1 MTKKFI
7 FLIIFICYSNILFAE
22 NSRYFSFDK
31 GIVPLIYHRFNESKY
46 PSTNIEMDIFKKQI
60 EVINENNYIYF
71 NPKDIDN
78 FFEKPDAKKK
88 Y

>member
-1 MTKKFI
+1 
-7 FLIIFICYSNILFAE
+7 
-22 NSRYFSFDK
+22 
-31 GIVPLIYHRFNESKY
+31 
-46 PSTNIEMDIFKKQI
+46 MDIFRKQI

>member
-1 MTKKFI
+1 
-7 FLIIFICYSNILFAE
+7 
-22 NSRYFSFDK
+22 
-31 GIVPLIYHRFNESKY
+31 
-46 PSTNIEMDIFKKQI
+46 MDIFRKQI

-78 FFEKPDAKKK
+78 FFENPDSKKK